1 MDKQNLLSV
10 VVADD
15 EQELLGAVCQLIDW
29 EGIGFKL
36 VGRASNGLDALQLV
50 EELQPD
56 FLLTDIHMPFISGT
70 ALAAQVKAVQPLIQV
85 AFLSGYDEFEYAQ
98 QGIASEV
105 IAYLLKPISMAQ
117 LTQELI
123 EIHRKIEKKQAD
135 FSAARQDAS
144 NYQAVA
150 AAMLLDCYFYAGREE
165 NLKALSRM
173 GLAPESIRSVTVAA
187 LSCADADAQACQTAL
202 GAAEK
207 FLSRQYP
214 CRGFCSAGR
223 IVLLLTSENGFLQLH
238 AAIDELRR
246 ALKRLLD
253 LDVSAGISKEHAP
266 DADFHE
272 AYKEAMEA
280 LKTAET
286 ESGFCAADGQSGIDQ
301 LCGRVLQ
308 IIDKEYMD
316 ETLTL
321 QSVSERLHVSAS
333 YLGPNIKKNAGD
345 TFINLLIR
353 KRMASSAGT
362 FVFFAFAIYAHP
374 HSMRYPARKKTLS
387 AQPIHYIPQP
397 AFLTS
402 GFFEISR
409 LFFLKNRIPRLFAG
423 HSAFLTVF

>member
-29 EGIGFKL
+29 AGIGFKL

-173 GLAPESIRSVTVAA
+173 GLAPGSIRSVTVAA

-321 QSVSERLHVSAS
+321 QSVSDRLHVSAS

-353 KRMASSAGT
+353 KRMAVALNLLQSSDSRIAEIARRCGYSDQSY
-362 FVFFAFAIYAHP
+362 FGYCFKKFYGVSPAK
-374 HSMRYPARKKTLS
+374 MRQEREQKGAR
-387 AQPIHYIPQP
+387 A
-397 AFLTS
+397 
-402 GFFEISR
+402 
-409 LFFLKNRIPRLFAG
+409 
-423 HSAFLTVF
+423 

>member
-1 MDKQNLLSV
+1 MNKQNLLSV

-29 EGIGFKL
+29 EGIGFRL

-144 NYQAVA
+144 NYPAVA
-150 AAMLLDCYFYAGREE
+150 AAMLLDCYFYTGRVE

-321 QSVSERLHVSAS
+321 QSVSDRLHVSAS

-353 KRMASSAGT
+353 KRMAVALNLLQSSDSRIAEIARRCGYSDQSY
-362 FVFFAFAIYAHP
+362 FGYCFKKFYGVSPAK
-374 HSMRYPARKKTLS
+374 MRQEREQKGAR
-387 AQPIHYIPQP
+387 A
-397 AFLTS
+397 
-402 GFFEISR
+402 
-409 LFFLKNRIPRLFAG
+409 
-423 HSAFLTVF
+423 

>member
-29 EGIGFKL
+29 EGIGFRL

-135 FSAARQDAS
+135 FSAARQDVS
-144 NYQAVA
+144 NHQAVA
-150 AAMLLDCYFYAGREE
+150 AAMLLDCYFYAGRVE

-321 QSVSERLHVSAS
+321 QSVSDRLHVSAS

-353 KRMASSAGT
+353 KRMAVALNLLQSSDSRIAEIARRCGYSDQSY
-362 FVFFAFAIYAHP
+362 FGYCFKKFYGVSPAK
-374 HSMRYPARKKTLS
+374 MRQEREQKGAR
-387 AQPIHYIPQP
+387 A
-397 AFLTS
+397 
-402 GFFEISR
+402 
-409 LFFLKNRIPRLFAG
+409 
-423 HSAFLTVF
+423 

>member
-29 EGIGFKL
+29 AGIGFKL

-144 NYQAVA
+144 NHQAVA

-353 KRMASSAGT
+353 KRMAVALNLLQSSDSRIAEIARRCGYSDQSY
-362 FVFFAFAIYAHP
+362 FGYCFKKFYGVSPAK
-374 HSMRYPARKKTLS
+374 MRQEREQKGAR
-387 AQPIHYIPQP
+387 A
-397 AFLTS
+397 
-402 GFFEISR
+402 
-409 LFFLKNRIPRLFAG
+409 
-423 HSAFLTVF
+423 

>member
-29 EGIGFKL
+29 AGIGFKL

-85 AFLSGYDEFEYAQ
+85 AFLSGYDEFVYAQ

-150 AAMLLDCYFYAGREE
+150 AAMLLDCYFYTGRVE

-321 QSVSERLHVSAS
+321 QSVSDRLHVSAS

-353 KRMASSAGT
+353 KRMAVALNLLQSSDSRIAEIARRCGYSDQSY
-362 FVFFAFAIYAHP
+362 FGYCFKKFYGVSPAK
-374 HSMRYPARKKTLS
+374 MRQEREQKGAR
-387 AQPIHYIPQP
+387 A
-397 AFLTS
+397 
-402 GFFEISR
+402 
-409 LFFLKNRIPRLFAG
+409 
-423 HSAFLTVF
+423 

>member
-1 MDKQNLLSV
+1 MNKQNLLSV

-29 EGIGFKL
+29 EGIGFRL

-135 FSAARQDAS
+135 FSAARQDVS
-144 NYQAVA
+144 NHQAVA
-150 AAMLLDCYFYAGREE
+150 AAMLLDCYFYAGRVE

-321 QSVSERLHVSAS
+321 QSVSDRLHVSAS

-353 KRMASSAGT
+353 KRMAVALNLLRSSDSRIAEIARRCGYSDQSY
-362 FVFFAFAIYAHP
+362 FGYCFKKFYGVSPAK
-374 HSMRYPARKKTLS
+374 MRQEREQKGAR
-387 AQPIHYIPQP
+387 A
-397 AFLTS
+397 
-402 GFFEISR
+402 
-409 LFFLKNRIPRLFAG
+409 
-423 HSAFLTVF
+423 

>member
-29 EGIGFKL
+29 AGIGFKL

-150 AAMLLDCYFYAGREE
+150 AAMLLDCYFYTGREE

-187 LSCADADAQACQTAL
+187 LSCADADAPLCQTAL

-321 QSVSERLHVSAS
+321 QSVSDRLHVSAS

-353 KRMASSAGT
+353 KRMAVALNLLQSSDSRIAEIARRCGYSDQSY
-362 FVFFAFAIYAHP
+362 FGYCFKKFYGVSPAK
-374 HSMRYPARKKTLS
+374 MRQEREQKGAR
-387 AQPIHYIPQP
+387 A
-397 AFLTS
+397 
-402 GFFEISR
+402 
-409 LFFLKNRIPRLFAG
+409 
-423 HSAFLTVF
+423 

>member
-1 MDKQNLLSV
+1 MGKQNLLSV

-29 EGIGFKL
+29 EGIGFRL

-150 AAMLLDCYFYAGREE
+150 AAMLLDCYFYTGREE

-321 QSVSERLHVSAS
+321 QSVSDRLHVSAS

-353 KRMASSAGT
+353 KRMAVALNLLQSSDSRIAEIARRCGYSDQSY
-362 FVFFAFAIYAHP
+362 FGYCFKKFYGVSPAK
-374 HSMRYPARKKTLS
+374 MRQEREQKGAR
-387 AQPIHYIPQP
+387 A
-397 AFLTS
+397 
-402 GFFEISR
+402 
-409 LFFLKNRIPRLFAG
+409 
-423 HSAFLTVF
+423 

>member
-29 EGIGFKL
+29 AGIGFKL

-353 KRMASSAGT
+353 KRMAVALNLLQSSDSRIAEIARRCGYSDQSY
-362 FVFFAFAIYAHP
+362 FGYCFKKFYGVSPAK
-374 HSMRYPARKKTLS
+374 MRQEREQKGAR
-387 AQPIHYIPQP
+387 A
-397 AFLTS
+397 
-402 GFFEISR
+402 
-409 LFFLKNRIPRLFAG
+409 
-423 HSAFLTVF
+423 

>member
-29 EGIGFKL
+29 AGIGFKL
-36 VGRASNGLDALQLV
+36 VGKASNGLDALQLV

-150 AAMLLDCYFYAGREE
+150 AAMLLDCYFYAGRVE

-321 QSVSERLHVSAS
+321 QSVSDRLHVSAS

-353 KRMASSAGT
+353 KRMAVALNLLQSSDSRIAEIARRCGYSDQSY
-362 FVFFAFAIYAHP
+362 FGYCFKKFYGVSPAK
-374 HSMRYPARKKTLS
+374 MRQEREQKGAR
-387 AQPIHYIPQP
+387 A
-397 AFLTS
+397 
-402 GFFEISR
+402 
-409 LFFLKNRIPRLFAG
+409 
-423 HSAFLTVF
+423 

>member
-29 EGIGFKL
+29 AGIGFKL

-150 AAMLLDCYFYAGREE
+150 AAMLLDCYFYTGREE

-266 DADFHE
+266 NADFHE

-321 QSVSERLHVSAS
+321 QSVSDRLHVSAS

-353 KRMASSAGT
+353 KRMAVALNLLQSSDSRIAEIARRCGYSDQSY
-362 FVFFAFAIYAHP
+362 FGYCFKKFYGVSPAK
-374 HSMRYPARKKTLS
+374 MRQEREQKGAR
-387 AQPIHYIPQP
+387 A
-397 AFLTS
+397 
-402 GFFEISR
+402 
-409 LFFLKNRIPRLFAG
+409 
-423 HSAFLTVF
+423 

>member
-29 EGIGFKL
+29 AGIGFKL

-144 NYQAVA
+144 NHQAVA
-150 AAMLLDCYFYAGREE
+150 AAMLLDCYFYTGREE

-321 QSVSERLHVSAS
+321 QSVSDRLHVSAS

-353 KRMASSAGT
+353 KRMAVALNLLQSSDSRIAEIARRCGYPDQSY
-362 FVFFAFAIYAHP
+362 FGYCFKKFYGLSPAK
-374 HSMRYPARKKTLS
+374 MRQERERRGDRA
-387 AQPIHYIPQP
+387 
-397 AFLTS
+397 
-402 GFFEISR
+402 
-409 LFFLKNRIPRLFAG
+409 
-423 HSAFLTVF
+423 

>member
-29 EGIGFKL
+29 AGIGFKL

-150 AAMLLDCYFYAGREE
+150 AAMLLDCYFYTGRVE

-321 QSVSERLHVSAS
+321 QSVSDRLHVSAS
-333 YLGPNIKKNAGD
+333 YLGPNIKKNADD

-353 KRMASSAGT
+353 KRMAVALNLLQSSDSRIAEIARRCGYSDQSY
-362 FVFFAFAIYAHP
+362 FGYCFKKFYGVSPAK
-374 HSMRYPARKKTLS
+374 MRQEREQKGAR
-387 AQPIHYIPQP
+387 A
-397 AFLTS
+397 
-402 GFFEISR
+402 
-409 LFFLKNRIPRLFAG
+409 
-423 HSAFLTVF
+423 

>member
-10 VVADD
+10 VVAND

-353 KRMASSAGT
+353 KRMAVALNLLQSSDSRIAEIARRCGYSDQSY
-362 FVFFAFAIYAHP
+362 FGYCFKKFYGVSPAK
-374 HSMRYPARKKTLS
+374 MRQEREQKGAR
-387 AQPIHYIPQP
+387 A
-397 AFLTS
+397 
-402 GFFEISR
+402 
-409 LFFLKNRIPRLFAG
+409 
-423 HSAFLTVF
+423 

>member
-1 MDKQNLLSV
+1 MNKQNLLSV

-29 EGIGFKL
+29 EGIGFRL

-135 FSAARQDAS
+135 FSAARQDVS
-144 NYQAVA
+144 NHQAVA
-150 AAMLLDCYFYAGREE
+150 AAMLLDCYFYTGRVE

-187 LSCADADAQACQTAL
+187 LSCADADVQACQTAL

-321 QSVSERLHVSAS
+321 QSVSDRLHVSAS

-353 KRMASSAGT
+353 KRMAVALNLLQSSDSRIAEIARRCGYSDQSY
-362 FVFFAFAIYAHP
+362 FGYCFKKFYGVSPAK
-374 HSMRYPARKKTLS
+374 MRQEREQKGAR
-387 AQPIHYIPQP
+387 A
-397 AFLTS
+397 
-402 GFFEISR
+402 
-409 LFFLKNRIPRLFAG
+409 
-423 HSAFLTVF
+423 

>member
-29 EGIGFKL
+29 AGIGFKL

-150 AAMLLDCYFYAGREE
+150 AAMLLDCYFYTGRVE

-187 LSCADADAQACQTAL
+187 LSCADADAQTCQTAL

-321 QSVSERLHVSAS
+321 QSVSDRLHVSAS

-353 KRMASSAGT
+353 KRMAVALNLLQSSDSRIAEIARRCGYSDQSY
-362 FVFFAFAIYAHP
+362 FGYCFKKFYGVSPAK
-374 HSMRYPARKKTLS
+374 MRQEREQKGAR
-387 AQPIHYIPQP
+387 A
-397 AFLTS
+397 
-402 GFFEISR
+402 
-409 LFFLKNRIPRLFAG
+409 
-423 HSAFLTVF
+423 

>member
-29 EGIGFKL
+29 AGIGFRL

-150 AAMLLDCYFYAGREE
+150 AAMLLDCYFYTGRVE

-321 QSVSERLHVSAS
+321 QSVSDRLHVSAS

-353 KRMASSAGT
+353 KRMAVALNLLQSSDSRIAEIARRCGYSDQSY
-362 FVFFAFAIYAHP
+362 FGYCFKKFYGVSPAK
-374 HSMRYPARKKTLS
+374 MRQEREQKGAR
-387 AQPIHYIPQP
+387 A
-397 AFLTS
+397 
-402 GFFEISR
+402 
-409 LFFLKNRIPRLFAG
+409 
-423 HSAFLTVF
+423 

>member
-1 MDKQNLLSV
+1 MNKQNLLSV

-29 EGIGFKL
+29 AGIGFKL

-135 FSAARQDAS
+135 FSAARQGAS

-321 QSVSERLHVSAS
+321 QSVSDRLHVSAS

-353 KRMASSAGT
+353 KRMAVALNLLQSSDSRIAEIARRCGYSDQSY
-362 FVFFAFAIYAHP
+362 FGYCFKKFYGVSPAK
-374 HSMRYPARKKTLS
+374 MRQEREQKGAR
-387 AQPIHYIPQP
+387 A
-397 AFLTS
+397 
-402 GFFEISR
+402 
-409 LFFLKNRIPRLFAG
+409 
-423 HSAFLTVF
+423 

>member
-1 MDKQNLLSV
+1 MGIQNLLCV

-29 EGIGFKL
+29 EGIGFRL

-150 AAMLLDCYFYAGREE
+150 AAMLLDCYFYTGREE

-321 QSVSERLHVSAS
+321 QSVSDRLHVSAS

-353 KRMASSAGT
+353 KRMAVALNLLQSSDSRIAEIARRCGYSDQSY
-362 FVFFAFAIYAHP
+362 FGYCFKKFYGVSPAK
-374 HSMRYPARKKTLS
+374 MRQEREQKGAR
-387 AQPIHYIPQP
+387 A
-397 AFLTS
+397 
-402 GFFEISR
+402 
-409 LFFLKNRIPRLFAG
+409 
-423 HSAFLTVF
+423 

>member
-29 EGIGFKL
+29 EGIGFRL

-144 NYQAVA
+144 NHQAVA
-150 AAMLLDCYFYAGREE
+150 AAMLLDCYFYTGRVE

-266 DADFHE
+266 DSDFHE

-321 QSVSERLHVSAS
+321 QSVSDRLHVSAS

-353 KRMASSAGT
+353 KRMAVALNLLQSSDSRIAEIARRCGYSDQSY
-362 FVFFAFAIYAHP
+362 FGYCFKKFYGVSPAK
-374 HSMRYPARKKTLS
+374 MRQEREQKGAR
-387 AQPIHYIPQP
+387 A
-397 AFLTS
+397 
-402 GFFEISR
+402 
-409 LFFLKNRIPRLFAG
+409 
-423 HSAFLTVF
+423 

>member
-29 EGIGFKL
+29 AGIGFKL

-150 AAMLLDCYFYAGREE
+150 AAMLLDCYFYTGRVE

-187 LSCADADAQACQTAL
+187 LSCADADAQDRQTAL

-321 QSVSERLHVSAS
+321 QSVSDRLHVSAS

-353 KRMASSAGT
+353 KRMAVALNLLQSSDSRIAEIARRCGYSDQSY
-362 FVFFAFAIYAHP
+362 FGYCFKKFYGVSPAK
-374 HSMRYPARKKTLS
+374 MRQEREQKGAR
-387 AQPIHYIPQP
+387 A
-397 AFLTS
+397 
-402 GFFEISR
+402 
-409 LFFLKNRIPRLFAG
+409 
-423 HSAFLTVF
+423 

>member
-29 EGIGFKL
+29 AGIGFKL

-150 AAMLLDCYFYAGREE
+150 AAMLLDCYFYAGRVE

-308 IIDKEYMD
+308 MIDKEYMD

-353 KRMASSAGT
+353 KRMAVALNLLQSSDSRIAEIARRCGYSDQSY
-362 FVFFAFAIYAHP
+362 FGYCFKKFYGVSPAK
-374 HSMRYPARKKTLS
+374 MRQEREQKGAR
-387 AQPIHYIPQP
+387 A
-397 AFLTS
+397 
-402 GFFEISR
+402 
-409 LFFLKNRIPRLFAG
+409 
-423 HSAFLTVF
+423 

>member
-1 MDKQNLLSV
+1 MEKRNFLSV

-29 EGIGFKL
+29 EGIGFHL

-98 QGIASEV
+98 QGIACEV

-123 EIHRKIEKKQAD
+123 EIHSRIEKKLAD
-135 FSAARQDAS
+135 FAGARQDTS
-144 NYQAVA
+144 NHQATT
-150 AAMLLDCYFYAGREE
+150 AAMLLDCYFYAGREQ
-165 NLKALSRM
+165 NLSALRRI
-173 GLAPESIRSVTVAA
+173 GIDCEQARTVCVAA
-187 LSCADADAQACQTAL
+187 LCLDADEQLCQTAL
-202 GAAEK
+202 AAAEK
-207 FLSRQYP
+207 LLARQYQ
-214 CRGFCSAGR
+214 CRGFCSGGR
-223 IVLLLTSENGFLQLH
+223 IVLLLASGSGFLQLH

-246 ALKRLLD
+246 AIHRTLGLT
-253 LDVSAGISKEHAP
+253 VSAGIGKEHGF
-266 DADFHE
+266 DDDFHE
-272 AYKEAMEA
+272 AYKEAMEV
-280 LKTAET
+280 LQMAER
-286 ESGFCAADGQSGIDQ
+286 ESGICAADSLGSMGQ

-333 YLGPNIKKNAGD
+333 YLGPSIKKNAGD
-345 TFINLLIR
+345 TFINLLIK
-353 KRMASSAGT
+353 KRMAVAVNLLQNSDSRIAEIARRCGYSDQSY
-362 FVFFAFAIYAHP
+362 FGYCFKKYYGV
-374 HSMRYPARKKTLS
+374 SPARMRQEGAK
-387 AQPIHYIPQP
+387 A
-397 AFLTS
+397 
-402 GFFEISR
+402 
-409 LFFLKNRIPRLFAG
+409 
-423 HSAFLTVF
+423 

>member
-1 MDKQNLLSV
+1 MNKQNLLSV

-36 VGRASNGLDALQLV
+36 VGKASNGLDALQLV

-150 AAMLLDCYFYAGREE
+150 AAMLLDCYFYTGRVE

-321 QSVSERLHVSAS
+321 QSVSDRLHVSAS

-353 KRMASSAGT
+353 KRMAVALNLLQSSDSRIAEIARRCGYSDQSY
-362 FVFFAFAIYAHP
+362 FGYCFKKFYGVSPAK
-374 HSMRYPARKKTLS
+374 MRQEREQKGAR
-387 AQPIHYIPQP
+387 A
-397 AFLTS
+397 
-402 GFFEISR
+402 
-409 LFFLKNRIPRLFAG
+409 
-423 HSAFLTVF
+423 

>member
-1 MDKQNLLSV
+1 MNKQNLLSV

-29 EGIGFKL
+29 EGIGFRL

-135 FSAARQDAS
+135 FSAARQDVS
-144 NYQAVA
+144 NHQAVA
-150 AAMLLDCYFYAGREE
+150 AAMLLDCYFYAGRVE

-308 IIDKEYMD
+308 IIDKEYMG

-321 QSVSERLHVSAS
+321 QSVSDRLHVSAS

-353 KRMASSAGT
+353 KRMAVALNLLQSSDSRIAEIARRCGYSDQSY
-362 FVFFAFAIYAHP
+362 FGYCFKKFYGVSPAK
-374 HSMRYPARKKTLS
+374 MRQEREQKGAR
-387 AQPIHYIPQP
+387 A
-397 AFLTS
+397 
-402 GFFEISR
+402 
-409 LFFLKNRIPRLFAG
+409 
-423 HSAFLTVF
+423 

>member
-29 EGIGFKL
+29 AGIGFKL
-36 VGRASNGLDALQLV
+36 VGKASNGLDALQLV

-135 FSAARQDAS
+135 FSAARQDSS
-144 NYQAVA
+144 NHQAVA
-150 AAMLLDCYFYAGREE
+150 AAMLLDCYFYTGRVE

-353 KRMASSAGT
+353 KRMAVALNLLQSSDSRIAEIARRCGYSDQSY
-362 FVFFAFAIYAHP
+362 FGYCFKKFYGVSPAK
-374 HSMRYPARKKTLS
+374 MRQEREQKGAR
-387 AQPIHYIPQP
+387 A
-397 AFLTS
+397 
-402 GFFEISR
+402 
-409 LFFLKNRIPRLFAG
+409 
-423 HSAFLTVF
+423 

>member
-29 EGIGFKL
+29 AGIGFKL

-123 EIHRKIEKKQAD
+123 EIHRKIEKKRAD

-144 NYQAVA
+144 NHQAVA
-150 AAMLLDCYFYAGREE
+150 AAMLLDCYFYTGRVE

-321 QSVSERLHVSAS
+321 QSVSDRLHVSAS

-353 KRMASSAGT
+353 KRMAVALNLLQSSDSRIAEIARRCGYSDQSY
-362 FVFFAFAIYAHP
+362 FGYCFKKFYGVSPAK
-374 HSMRYPARKKTLS
+374 MRQEREQKGAR
-387 AQPIHYIPQP
+387 A
-397 AFLTS
+397 
-402 GFFEISR
+402 
-409 LFFLKNRIPRLFAG
+409 
-423 HSAFLTVF
+423 

>member
-29 EGIGFKL
+29 AGIGFKL

-144 NYQAVA
+144 NHQAVA
-150 AAMLLDCYFYAGREE
+150 AAMLLDCYFYTGRVE

-308 IIDKEYMD
+308 MIDKEYMD

-321 QSVSERLHVSAS
+321 QSVSDRLHVSAS

-353 KRMASSAGT
+353 KRMAVALNLLQSSDSRIAEIARRCGYSDQSY
-362 FVFFAFAIYAHP
+362 FGYCFKKFYGVSPAK
-374 HSMRYPARKKTLS
+374 MRQEREQKGAR
-387 AQPIHYIPQP
+387 A
-397 AFLTS
+397 
-402 GFFEISR
+402 
-409 LFFLKNRIPRLFAG
+409 
-423 HSAFLTVF
+423 

>member
-1 MDKQNLLSV
+1 MNKQNLLSV

-29 EGIGFKL
+29 AGIGFKL

-144 NYQAVA
+144 NHQAVA
-150 AAMLLDCYFYAGREE
+150 AAMLLDCYFYTGRVE

-187 LSCADADAQACQTAL
+187 LSCADADAQACQMAL

-321 QSVSERLHVSAS
+321 QSVSDRLHVSAS

-353 KRMASSAGT
+353 KRMAVALNLLQSSDSRIAEIARRCGYSDQSY
-362 FVFFAFAIYAHP
+362 FGYCFKKFYGVSPAK
-374 HSMRYPARKKTLS
+374 MRQEREQKGAR
-387 AQPIHYIPQP
+387 A
-397 AFLTS
+397 
-402 GFFEISR
+402 
-409 LFFLKNRIPRLFAG
+409 
-423 HSAFLTVF
+423 

>member
-29 EGIGFKL
+29 AGIGFKL

-144 NYQAVA
+144 NHQAVA
-150 AAMLLDCYFYAGREE
+150 AAMLLDCYFYTGRVE

-333 YLGPNIKKNAGD
+333 YLGPNIKKNADD

-353 KRMASSAGT
+353 KRMAVALNLLQSSDSRIAEIARRCGYSDQSY
-362 FVFFAFAIYAHP
+362 FGYCFKKFYGVSPAK
-374 HSMRYPARKKTLS
+374 MRQEREQKGAR
-387 AQPIHYIPQP
+387 A
-397 AFLTS
+397 
-402 GFFEISR
+402 
-409 LFFLKNRIPRLFAG
+409 
-423 HSAFLTVF
+423 

>member
-1 MDKQNLLSV
+1 MNKQNLLSV

-29 EGIGFKL
+29 AGIGFKL

-135 FSAARQDAS
+135 FSAARQDVS
-144 NYQAVA
+144 NHQAVA
-150 AAMLLDCYFYAGREE
+150 AAMLLDCYFYAGRVE

-321 QSVSERLHVSAS
+321 QSVSERLHVSTS

-353 KRMASSAGT
+353 KRMAVALNLLQSSDSRIAEIARRCGYSDQSY
-362 FVFFAFAIYAHP
+362 FGYCFKKFYGVSPAK
-374 HSMRYPARKKTLS
+374 MRQEREQKGAR
-387 AQPIHYIPQP
+387 A
-397 AFLTS
+397 
-402 GFFEISR
+402 
-409 LFFLKNRIPRLFAG
+409 
-423 HSAFLTVF
+423 

>member
-29 EGIGFKL
+29 AGIGFKL
-36 VGRASNGLDALQLV
+36 VGKASNGLDALQLV

-150 AAMLLDCYFYAGREE
+150 AAMLLDCYFYTGRVE

-321 QSVSERLHVSAS
+321 QSVSDRLHVSAS

-353 KRMASSAGT
+353 KRMAVALNLLQSSDSRIAEIARRCGYSDQSY
-362 FVFFAFAIYAHP
+362 FGYCFKKFYGVSPAK
-374 HSMRYPARKKTLS
+374 MRQEREQKGA
-387 AQPIHYIPQP
+387 
-397 AFLTS
+397 
-402 GFFEISR
+402 
-409 LFFLKNRIPRLFAG
+409 
-423 HSAFLTVF
+423 

>member
-29 EGIGFKL
+29 AGIGFKL

-135 FSAARQDAS
+135 FSAARQGTS

-321 QSVSERLHVSAS
+321 QSVSDRLHVSAS

-353 KRMASSAGT
+353 KRMAVALNLLQSSDSRIAEIARRCGYSDQSY
-362 FVFFAFAIYAHP
+362 FGYCFKKFYGVSPAK
-374 HSMRYPARKKTLS
+374 MRQEREQKGAR
-387 AQPIHYIPQP
+387 A
-397 AFLTS
+397 
-402 GFFEISR
+402 
-409 LFFLKNRIPRLFAG
+409 
-423 HSAFLTVF
+423 

>member
-29 EGIGFKL
+29 AGIGFKL

-135 FSAARQDAS
+135 FSAARQGAS

-266 DADFHE
+266 DAEFHE

-321 QSVSERLHVSAS
+321 QSVSDRLHVSAS

-353 KRMASSAGT
+353 KRMAVALNLLQSSDSRIAEIARRCGYSDQSY
-362 FVFFAFAIYAHP
+362 FGYCFKKFYGVSPAK
-374 HSMRYPARKKTLS
+374 MRQEREQKGAR
-387 AQPIHYIPQP
+387 A
-397 AFLTS
+397 
-402 GFFEISR
+402 
-409 LFFLKNRIPRLFAG
+409 
-423 HSAFLTVF
+423 